1 MRYIYI
7 ALIGLVAV
15 IALLFT
21 LQNLETVTIVFFSAN
36 ITLPT
41 SILVFLV
48 YVLGMV
54 TGGSLGW
61 LLRSWLHGATRNPK
75 AHD

>member
-21 LQNLETVTIVFFSAN
+21 LQNLESVTVVFFSAH
-36 ITLPT
+36 ITLPA

-61 LLRSWLHGATRNPK
+61 LLRSWTHGATGESK
-75 AHD
+75 GHT

>member
-21 LQNLETVTIVFFSAN
+21 LQNLESVTVAFFSAH

-61 LLRSWLHGATRNPK
+61 LLRSWFHGATGGSKGHN
-75 AHD
+75 

>member
-21 LQNLETVTIVFFSAN
+21 LQNLESVTVVFFSAQ

-48 YVLGMV
+48 YALGIV

-61 LLRSWLHGATRNPK
+61 LLRSWFHGATGESK
-75 AHD
+75 GHT

>member
-21 LQNLETVTIVFFSAN
+21 LQNLESVTVVFFSAQ

-48 YVLGMV
+48 YALGMV

-61 LLRSWLHGATRNPK
+61 LLRSWIHGATGESK
-75 AHD
+75 GHT